1 VARSKTQPAIPGRR
15 FAAKV
20 ASPVIIGTAASFAS
34 VHTTGRARISTPAD
48 AANAR
53 ANYAAIDCV
62 IAANGWQIPDETLST
77 IRNPIKSG
85 FKTGIT
91 SLRGWRW
98 IRLPGEDDDWQLL
111 NREGKQVARIR
122 QEGELYWVS
131 HPSRLPEPPLE
142 GLGPANMRAELL
154 ALWTLEPWSVRAPRL
169 SAKQRALLTA
179 IIRRDHAK
187 AYFDVVNMYEWEGVA
202 GQPAKKG
209 EYITYDSLAMFDV
222 RQADYAIDYIKKH
235 ANETKPFFM
244 DVNFMKM
251 HNPTNAAPKFASKS
265 RLGDYSDSLIEL
277 DDNIGRIMETIR
289 AVAPNTIVIVTAD
302 NGAWQDAY
310 PDAGTSPFRGEKG
323 TAFEGGWRVPGLMW
337 WPGHI
342 SAGARYDEMM
352 SHIDCWATLA
362 KMVGLTPPP
371 HGAWTDNNGKPIYF
385 DSIDNSAYTS
395 VRQSTQPEDRGFTST
410 AKVSWERGSMSEVIR
425 TILISTSRGN
435 TYGPP
440 RTLGSA
446 RSRT

>member
-1 VARSKTQPAIPGRR
+1 MARSKTQPAIPGRR

-62 IAANGWQIPDETLST
+62 IAANGWQIPDEALST

-179 IIRRDHAK
+179 IIRRDHAPINLLGG
-187 AYFDVVNMYEWEGVA
+187 YCFEST
-202 GQPAKKG
+202 PAL
-209 EYITYDSLAMFDV
+209 D
-222 RQADYAIDYIKKH
+222 Q
-235 ANETKPFFM
+235 
-244 DVNFMKM
+244 
-251 HNPTNAAPKFASKS
+251 
-265 RLGDYSDSLIEL
+265 EL
-277 DDNIGRIMETIR
+277 VKTIR
-289 AVAPNTIVIVTAD
+289 QMESCLGEPLPTAS
-302 NGAWQDAY
+302 
-310 PDAGTSPFRGEKG
+310 SPPF
-323 TAFEGGWRVPGLMW
+323 VPTW
-337 WPGHI
+337 
-342 SAGARYDEMM
+342 
-352 SHIDCWATLA
+352 
-362 KMVGLTPPP
+362 TP
-371 HGAWTDNNGKPIYF
+371 
-385 DSIDNSAYTS
+385 
-395 VRQSTQPEDRGFTST
+395 
-410 AKVSWERGSMSEVIR
+410 
-425 TILISTSRGN
+425 
-435 TYGPP
+435 
-440 RTLGSA
+440 SA
-446 RSRT
+446 RRFFGIWPVMQRCWPLPLLTSGRAQRRHCRARHSWGDP